1 MMVKV
6 TNVTRMVCV
15 LSSLPSFPAEFGLTE
30 PMEKKKRKL
39 PVAGIGQVCIEWGA
53 IEGWAQRGRWQ

>member
-1 MMVKV
+1 MMVPDLLGKV

-30 PMEKKKRKL
+30 PMEKKKGNCL
-39 PVAGIGQVCIEWGA
+39 WQV
-53 IEGWAQRGRWQ
+53 